1 MSVTPI
7 AERESNSLAIESDPI
22 KLVSRDSESL
32 STSNISKL
40 NNKKPER
47 DPKISPIISWQSV
60 VVKPGDSLAL
70 IFSRLGLGS
79 NSLFQIMSLGKETS
93 ILKTLV
99 PGDKL
104 EFHIV
109 DNELI
114 ALKYEMELTKILKIF
129 KKDKKFVTENIK
141 IELDSIV

>member
-7 AERESNSLAIESDPI
+7 ADRESNSLVIESDPI

-32 STSNISKL
+32 STSNVSVL
-40 NNKKPER
+40 NNKKSEG

-93 ILKTLV
+93 I
-99 PGDKL
+99 
-104 EFHIV
+104 
-109 DNELI
+109 
-114 ALKYEMELTKILKIF
+114 
-129 KKDKKFVTENIK
+129 
-141 IELDSIV
+141 